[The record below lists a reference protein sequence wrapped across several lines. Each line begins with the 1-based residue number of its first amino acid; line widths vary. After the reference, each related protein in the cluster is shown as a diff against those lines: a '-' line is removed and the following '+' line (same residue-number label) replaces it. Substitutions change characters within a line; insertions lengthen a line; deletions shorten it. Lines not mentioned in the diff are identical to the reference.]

1 MIRRP
6 PRSTRTDTLFP
17 YTTLF
22 RSLAQDA
29 AEQEVVEDEETTAL
43 RDRLAASSLTP
54 ERQELLFNLGLFHKR
69 EAKPAQWTVFDSAA
83 RDEEELVDDLDALAG
98 LEAISGIEPIKRSVM
113 RTYRFPSQ
121 ETKLRE
127 GGKATVPGIDGPP
140 STVAIEALDR
150 DACTITLKVG
160 VARAELLTDRLTL
173 HPDWPLDT
181 KVLAAAVR
189 DVIEDQCG
197 PRRYRAV
204 DDLLSVAADRKST
217 RLNSSH

>member
-1 MIRRP
+1 
-6 PRSTRTDTLFP
+6 
-17 YTTLF
+17 
-22 RSLAQDA
+22 
-29 AEQEVVEDEETTAL
+29 
-43 RDRLAASSLTP
+43 
-54 ERQELLFNLGLFHKR
+54 
-69 EAKPAQWTVFDSAA
+69 
-83 RDEEELVDDLDALAG
+83 
-98 LEAISGIEPIKRSVM
+98 M

-189 DVIEDQCG
+189 DVIEDPCG

-204 DDLLSVAADRKST
+204 DDLLSGAAPRLKDRKSVVSGKRVSVRVDLVGRRT
-217 RLNSSH
+217 MKKKKHHH